1 MNTGPVLWGPSNVAP
16 FGIKEGPVSQ
26 GHVYSPFLISLPFF
40 LLSLSLFLELHVKL
54 SGNPSWVYDGAG
66 LHLASLVLEVAG
78 AGFPVNTVILPGLG
92 SEAQEICPMPAEKL
106 CWSVVSR

>member
-1 MNTGPVLWGPSNVAP
+1 M
-16 FGIKEGPVSQ
+16 
-26 GHVYSPFLISLPFF
+26 
-40 LLSLSLFLELHVKL
+40 
-54 SGNPSWVYDGAG
+54 YDGAG

>member
-40 LLSLSLFLELHVKL
+40 LLSLSLSL
-54 SGNPSWVYDGAG
+54 SGTTCKVVGKPQ
-66 LHLASLVLEVAG
+66 
-78 AGFPVNTVILPGLG
+78 LG
-92 SEAQEICPMPAEKL
+92 
-106 CWSVVSR
+106 V